1 MMINLEKRSGYPK
14 KRPVF
19 HDIAQE
25 GNDAITQDFLA
36 YTPEKH
42 EAIQESL
49 NEIATP
55 TMLF

>member
-1 MMINLEKRSGYPK
+1 MVINLEKRSDSPK
-14 KRPVF
+14 ERSVF
-19 HDIAQE
+19 HDITQE
-25 GNDAITQDFLA
+25 GNDAIAQGFLA

-42 EAIQESL
+42 EATQESL